1 MVYPTFTLFPS
12 SAFRISV
19 TNMKVR
25 QYTMTARADAA
36 RATGE
41 RIRAAAFALLSTRYY
56 DDVTLD
62 AIASDAD
69 VTVQTVIRRFG
80 SKDGLVRALITP
92 VSSQVAA
99 QRGEAPV
106 GDIAGTTA
114 NLVDHYER
122 MGDLAM
128 LLLRQEERVPAY
140 AEATTVGKRMHADW
154 VRSVFAPWLDA
165 GTAVERKRLHAQ
177 LLATCDVYTWYLL
190 RRQQGL
196 TRRQTELAL
205 IELLKGVLS

>member
-1 MVYPTFTLFPS
+1 
-12 SAFRISV
+12 
-19 TNMKVR
+19 MKVR

-36 RATGE
+36 RETGE
-41 RIRAAAFALLSTRYY
+41 RIEAAAFALFSTRYY

-80 SKDGLVRALITP
+80 SKDGLVRALIAP
-92 VSSQVAA
+92 VTSQVSA

-106 GDIAGTTA
+106 GDIVGTAA
-114 NLVDHYER
+114 NLVEHYER

-128 LLLRQEERVPAY
+128 LLLRQEERVPPY
-140 AEATTVGKRMHADW
+140 AEATAAGKQFHSDW

-165 GTAVERKRLHAQ
+165 RSGGERERLHAQ

-196 TRRQTELAL
+196 SRRQTQLAL
-205 IELLKGVLS
+205 TELLKGVLS

>member
-1 MVYPTFTLFPS
+1 
-12 SAFRISV
+12 
-19 TNMKVR
+19 MKVR
-25 QYTMTARADAA
+25 RYTMTARADAA
-36 RATGE
+36 RETSE
-41 RIRAAAFALLSTRYY
+41 RIKAAAFALLSTRYY

-80 SKDGLVRALITP
+80 SKDGLVQALIMP
-92 VSSQVAA
+92 VTSQVSA

-106 GDIAGTTA
+106 GDVAGTVA
-114 NLVDHYER
+114 ILVEHYER

-128 LLLRQEERVPAY
+128 LLLRQEERVPPY
-140 AEATTVGKRMHADW
+140 AEATAVGKQFHSDW

-165 GTAVERKRLHAQ
+165 RTGVERERFHAQ
-177 LLATCDVYTWYLL
+177 LVAICDVYMWYLL

-196 TRRQTELAL
+196 SRRQTELAL
-205 IELLKGVLS
+205 TGLLKGVLS